1 VGPQK
6 PQKRCLN
13 VGTLKQLN
21 VSGKGPGEGSYDGKM
36 I

>member
-1 VGPQK
+1 
-6 PQKRCLN
+6 